1 MIMKKI
7 FSILLALILLS
18 SPAFAQDE
26 TANTTPESN
35 NSTATEAVQTMNI
48 ATPEDLIARATI
60 AYEQGN
66 YTQTIADYEALVS
79 AFGTS
84 PELYYNL
91 GNAYFK
97 NKDYA
102 KAILNY
108 ERCLI
113 YDPGNS
119 DAIANLELAKANCVD
134 KIESIQPIIFKQWSD
149 SLSNTM
155 SCDTWSIISIIF
167 FLLFVVCIFAYFF
180 VRKVTIRKTGFYLGI
195 VSILLC
201 LICNVYAN
209 QQKDRIMSRDYAI
222 VMAPTVT
229 VKSSPADSGTQLFT
243 IHEGL
248 KVKVR
253 STLSDWSE
261 VELSDGNVG
270 WLPTNTIEKI

>member
-1 MIMKKI
+1 MKRI
-7 FSILLALILLS
+7 YSVLAVLLLLCTT
-18 SPAFAQDE
+18 AFAQEKTDSLGRAE
-26 TANTTPESN
+26 
-35 NSTATEAVQTMNI
+35 EAVQTMKI
-48 ATPEDLIARATI
+48 ASPEDLIARAAI

-66 YTQTIADYEALVS
+66 YAQTIADYESLVA
-79 AFGTS
+79 AFGSS

-97 NKDYA
+97 NKEFA

-113 YDPGNS
+113 YDPANG
-119 DAIANLELAKANCVD
+119 DAVANLELANANCVD

-149 SLSNTM
+149 ALSNTM
-155 SCDTWSIISIIF
+155 SCDTWSILSVIF
-167 FLLFVVCIFAYFF
+167 FLLFVISIFLYFF
-180 VRKVTIRKTGFYLGI
+180 LRKVAVRKTGFYGGI
-195 VSILLC
+195 VSIILC
-201 LICNVYAN
+201 FVCNIYAN

-222 VMAPTVT
+222 VMQPTVT
-229 VKSSPADSGTQLFT
+229 VRSSPAESGTQLFT

-270 WLPTNTIEKI
+270 WLPSGAVEKI